1 MPAPVSA
8 TQGRAIQ
15 IADKESTVSLI
26 KRIRQCLR
34 VDSRE
39 TRGKKRYAGA
49 DTRVA
54 RV

>member
-1 MPAPVSA
+1 MPEALLMPAPVSA
-8 TQGRAIQ
+8 TQGACDSR

-39 TRGKKRYAGA
+39 T
-49 DTRVA
+49 
-54 RV
+54 